1 MISVEKISKR
11 YKRKTALTDVSFN
24 IAENQ
29 IVGLVG
35 PNGAGKSTM
44 MRIISEVNYPTSGK
58 LVKDEGISVGAVFD
72 YNALYSQMSAFEN
85 LLFYYRLNKK
95 PEEEDK
101 NVVCDVLEK
110 LNLINEKNVKV
121 KTFSKGMLRKLAIAR
136 AIIMEPDVLILDE
149 PFDGLDVESHAYIV
163 NFLKKWAK
171 RKRHSI
177 IFSSHNMIEVENIC
191 TNIIILDKGKVK
203 LDASWEE
210 LRKRQNEKRKI
221 VLTKRYQEDIIKEAM
236 DSIGIDTYVYSE
248 NEIIVEDINIDANKI
263 WSEFTKMQIEVREL
277 ILVYDSL
284 EDIYIME
291 IKENE

>member
-1 MISVEKISKR
+1 M
-11 YKRKTALTDVSFN
+11 
-24 IAENQ
+24 
-29 IVGLVG
+29 
-35 PNGAGKSTM
+35 
-44 MRIISEVNYPTSGK
+44 
-58 LVKDEGISVGAVFD
+58 
-72 YNALYSQMSAFEN
+72 
-85 LLFYYRLNKK
+85 
-95 PEEEDK
+95 
-101 NVVCDVLEK
+101 
-110 LNLINEKNVKV
+110 

-163 NFLKKWAK
+163 NFLKEWAK